1 MKARPAVPVLAL
13 SAAAFLLADM
23 APAFAQGEPSPNVP
37 VTQRPRPEFDPLGL
51 RAGNFFIFPDVT
63 VSGTYDDNVFATP
76 DDETSDFIT
85 VLSPRVTVTSNFPR
99 HSLGFGV
106 GADVAFYASEDDEN
120 YEDFFFNGDG
130 RLDITRFNSLNASA
144 NFGRFHESRDDPDDP
159 GRAEP
164 AKFFRYG
171 GALSFNQAFNRVN
184 FRATGRAQRTD
195 WEDSADADRDRWI
208 YDGLLRVGYF
218 VSPRIN
224 TFVEG
229 RYSMERRDEDVD
241 AAGFERDS
249 DGWEARAGVAVDITA
264 LLFGEVFAGYRRQ
277 MFDEAAFDDEDGVSF
292 GADLTWNPTTL
303 TTLTL
308 SGSGDFVPTTV
319 DDAAGNFRSTIGV
332 RVDHEVLRN
341 FLIGGRFAYTRDRF
355 DRIDR
360 TDNVI
365 DVGANLTY
373 LINRN
378 FSVGAA
384 YGFTDRSSDLETEE
398 FSRNRVTVSL
408 TARL

>member
-1 MKARPAVPVLAL
+1 
-13 SAAAFLLADM
+13 
-23 APAFAQGEPSPNVP
+23 
-37 VTQRPRPEFDPLGL
+37 
-51 RAGNFFIFPDVT
+51 
-63 VSGTYDDNVFATP
+63 
-76 DDETSDFIT
+76 
-85 VLSPRVTVTSNFPR
+85 
-99 HSLGFGV
+99 
-106 GADVAFYASEDDEN
+106 
-120 YEDFFFNGDG
+120 
-130 RLDITRFNSLNASA
+130 
-144 NFGRFHESRDDPDDP
+144 
-159 GRAEP
+159 
-164 AKFFRYG
+164 
-171 GALSFNQAFNRVN
+171 
-184 FRATGRAQRTD
+184 
-195 WEDSADADRDRWI
+195 
-208 YDGLLRVGYF
+208 
-218 VSPRIN
+218 
-224 TFVEG
+224 
-229 RYSMERRDEDVD
+229 
-241 AAGFERDS
+241 
-249 DGWEARAGVAVDITA
+249 
-264 LLFGEVFAGYRRQ
+264 

-360 TDNVI
+360 TDNII

-378 FSVGAA
+378 FSVGAG